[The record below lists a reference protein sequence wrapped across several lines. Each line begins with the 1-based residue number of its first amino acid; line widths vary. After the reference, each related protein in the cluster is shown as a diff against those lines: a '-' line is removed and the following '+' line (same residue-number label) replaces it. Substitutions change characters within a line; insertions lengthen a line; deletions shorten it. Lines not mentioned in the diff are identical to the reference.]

1 MSPWQIRRFTYSPAE
16 YDAQAALQKAI
27 NPASSV
33 TVEKLKFWDRWWD
46 ETYRRAA
53 FLVESA
59 GQTVARG
66 SYNEWLWWY
75 EPGRYYVSLE
85 VHPDFRNQGIGGALY
100 DHLMRELAAER
111 PRGTIF
117 MTKCRE
123 DQPETV
129 RFLTRRG
136 FQENG
141 RELYS
146 ALDLTTFDPQ
156 RAVAANEQMRQQGI
170 TILTYPELAVSDPQ
184 CQHKCFEMHSESMR
198 ESTREMPAGG
208 ENMRQ
213 SFEQYVQQIFENTAF
228 IPEAF
233 FVALDQ
239 GRYVGL
245 SNLTNENDDPTRL
258 TTDYTGV
265 IPSHRRRGIASALK
279 LRCLQYAKA
288 NGAKT
293 VTTSNDAT
301 NPMYGLN
308 INLGFTP
315 MPAALYFELRVPAA
329 EVDA

>member
-1 MSPWQIRRFTYSPAE
+1 MSQWQIRRFTYAPAQ
-16 YDAQAALQKAI
+16 YTAQVALQKAL
-27 NPASSV
+27 NPAASV

-46 ETYRRAA
+46 ERYRRAT

-59 GQTVARG
+59 GQTVASG
-66 SYNEWLWWY
+66 SYSEWIWWY
-75 EPGRYYVSLE
+75 EPGRYYVNLE

-100 DHLMRELAAER
+100 DHLMRELAAET
-111 PRGTIF
+111 PQGTIF

-129 RFLTRRG
+129 RFLTYRG

-146 ALDLTTFDPQ
+146 ELDLSTFDPQ
-156 RAVAANEQMRQQGI
+156 RCDAADEWMRQQGI
-170 TILTYPELAVSDPQ
+170 TILAYPELAAMDPHVQ
-184 CQHKCFEMHSESMR
+184 RKCYAMQGESM
-198 ESTREMPAGG
+198 TGMPASG
-208 ENMRQ
+208 ERTRQ
-213 SFEQYVQQIFENTAF
+213 SFEQFVQQIFESAAF

-279 LRCLQYAKA
+279 LRCLHYAKT
-288 NGAKT
+288 NGVQT
-293 VTTSNDAT
+293 MVTSNDAT
-301 NPMYGLN
+301 NPMYQLN
-308 INLGFTP
+308 RELGFQP
-315 MPAALYFELRVPAA
+315 MPAAIYFELQLPSAVEA
-329 EVDA
+329 